1 MEPSQSR
8 RGRSVDVAWR
18 CALDAR
24 SLLSDSTRWPRRQRI
39 GLRLLWR
46 LLLLRHRAAIAL
58 LALTL
63 MTFGFTGCGGG
74 DQATTIDDGKH
85 QIVCTVG
92 MVADVVREI
101 AGEHATV
108 EAIIGQGVDP
118 HLYSPVRADAIML
131 QKADMIFYSGLLL
144 EGRMGDVIDGQKDD
158 KPVIA
163 VAEALRER
171 EGYLVL
177 DGADHHDPHVWMDV
191 AGWMVAAEVITEAL
205 ANLDPPNAEA
215 YRANAA
221 AYLNRMNALDD
232 YARAALATIPEDQR
246 VLVTAH
252 DAFGYFG
259 RAYDLQVEGVQGLST
274 EQEAGLR
281 RINELVTFIVER
293 GVPSVFVE
301 SSVPVKAVEA
311 VIAGCADR
319 GHRIIVGGELY
330 SDAMG
335 PPGTYEGTYIGMIDH
350 NVTIITRALGGE
362 APERGLNGKLT
373 IDE

>member
-1 MEPSQSR
+1 MLGSTACS
-8 RGRSVDVAWR
+8 G
-18 CALDAR
+18 
-24 SLLSDSTRWPRRQRI
+24 SDKP
-39 GLRLLWR
+39 
-46 LLLLRHRAAIAL
+46 
-58 LALTL
+58 
-63 MTFGFTGCGGG
+63 G
-74 DQATTIDDGKH
+74 DTTDDKKH

-101 AGEHATV
+101 AGEHAIV
-108 EAIIGQGVDP
+108 ETIIGQGVDP

-131 QKADMIFYSGLLL
+131 QKADMIFYNGLLL

-205 ANLDPPNAEA
+205 ANFDPPNAEA